1 MKSYQMQYD
10 TVIQE
15 EIFDPQSPQILYS
28 YQEKVIFITVF
39 KCAFTFLLEVTNKKL
54 SQSSCL
60 LKIFVLKFLLL
71 LPSLQKS
78 YLRKEKSIL
87 KVSWQQMKFPGC
99 FYLVLPLLGMAVPVP
114 QWIFTHSSHVLCQAA
129 GSRQQTVSGFFQLSR
144 QESKN
149 NLLKQVLSEKQR

>member
-1 MKSYQMQYD
+1 MIRTLPKYC
-10 TVIQE
+10 
-15 EIFDPQSPQILYS
+15 ILIKK
-28 YQEKVIFITVF
+28 KVVFITVF
-39 KCAFTFLLEVTNKKL
+39 KCAFTFLLEGTIKKI
-54 SQSSCL
+54 SQSFCL

-99 FYLVLPLLGMAVPVP
+99 FSLVLPLLGMAVPVP
-114 QWIFTHSSHVLCQAA
+114 QWIFTRSSHVLCQAA
-129 GSRQQTVSGFFQLSR
+129 GSRQQTASGFFQLSR

-149 NLLKQVLSEKQR
+149 NLLKQVLSERQK